1 MVEDGDEERAKY
13 FVDGNDLT
21 LIFSSEMLLDV
32 WREDEDLTDEEVE
45 ALEEVFGLGEDINFR
60 LFYKRK

>member
-1 MVEDGDEERAKY
+1 MAMT
-13 FVDGNDLT
+13 FT

-32 WREDEDLTDEEVE
+32 FREDEDLTDEDVE
-45 ALEEVFGLGEDINFR
+45 ALEEVFGLGEDTNIR

>member
-1 MVEDGDEERAKY
+1 MVEDGDEERVKY

-32 WREDEDLTDEEVE
+32 SAKMKISLM
-45 ALEEVFGLGEDINFR
+45 
-60 LFYKRK
+60 KRSKR